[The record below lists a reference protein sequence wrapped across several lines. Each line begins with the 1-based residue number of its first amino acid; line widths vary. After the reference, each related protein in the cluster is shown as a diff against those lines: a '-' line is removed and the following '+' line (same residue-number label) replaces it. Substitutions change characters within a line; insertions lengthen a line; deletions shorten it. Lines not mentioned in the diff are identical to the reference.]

1 MYRTAPTCFC
11 EQLWRFFADQLRL
24 IRRDIEI
31 AANDFVPD
39 LTTEVTPPTEPG
51 IWTGCLGLEADL
63 RTSTA
68 SLKWIWQRCPIFKRH
83 HFVSRHLHQSLN
95 LQKWQF
101 ITEQRNL

>member
-39 LTTEVTPPTEPG
+39 LTTDVTPPTERDRDRLLTTL
-51 IWTGCLGLEADL
+51 TGPYEDANGTLKSVNKVRNRA
-63 RTSTA
+63 STA
-68 SLKWIWQRCPIFKRH
+68 HKYVGPRKHRSGILLVVRSPH
-83 HFVSRHLHQSLN
+83 A
-95 LQKWQF
+95 
-101 ITEQRNL
+101 